1 MSETKKCPRCN
12 TELPDHAKFCLSC
25 GAAVEDTAVES
36 NKKTATCIYCHA
48 SIPADSLECP
58 NCHHAFAVMRCP
70 ECQAVIPK
78 SAIACPSCGKTVNQ
92 NTAPSPQPEPAY
104 PTASA
109 YASVQSFSKSN
120 RNLKECSACGNMVS
134 KDAVR
139 CPACG
144 KKLKR
149 RGPGC
154 GALMLIAFCIVALII
169 SFYDYLG
176 KVREDDTTSTTLTR
190 AEIEKK
196 VETVSYN
203 SLARDP
209 DAYKGTYLKLELDIE
224 QIITISSVTYY
235 HVYEDG
241 DEYVMTDCRKSQT
254 PKLLEG
260 DTITVFCEFAG
271 TRKMERALT
280 HVEVEVP
287 FIKAYYIE
295 IEDAE

>member
-1 MSETKKCPRCN
+1 MSETKKCPKCN
-12 TELPDHAKFCLSC
+12 TELSDRAKFCPSC
-25 GAAVEDTAVES
+25 GAAIES
-36 NKKTATCIYCHA
+36 NTKSATCFYCHA

-92 NTAPSPQPEPAY
+92 NTAPSPQPKPSR
-104 PTASA
+104 PTAPTYTQQSR
-109 YASVQSFSKSN
+109 SVSKPN
-120 RNLKECSACGNMVS
+120 RKLKKCGACGNMVS
-134 KDAVR
+134 KDAVT

-144 KKLKR
+144 KKLKKQ
-149 RGPGC
+149 GHGC
-154 GALMLIAFCIVALII
+154 GTLILAALCILALILT
-169 SFYDYLG
+169 FYYYVG